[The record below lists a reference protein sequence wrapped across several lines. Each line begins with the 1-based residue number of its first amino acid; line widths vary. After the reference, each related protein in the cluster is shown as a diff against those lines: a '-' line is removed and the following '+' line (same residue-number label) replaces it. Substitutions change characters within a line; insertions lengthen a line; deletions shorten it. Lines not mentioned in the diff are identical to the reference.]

1 MGGGRRITG
10 KSKPALDQIHFTP
23 KSLAAYTDI
32 TRRLLLQSTPDAEQI
47 VRSDLLNVMALEVDR
62 AAIYGSGSDMQPT
75 GVKHHSG
82 INAVSFA
89 QKGNPHLLNLSRWKR
104 KLP

>member
-1 MGGGRRITG
+1 MRSAI
-10 KSKPALDQIHFTP
+10 SHFHQKPPENDQIHFTP

-62 AAIYGSGSDMQPT
+62 AAIIRQRLRHAT
-75 GVKHHSG
+75 H
-82 INAVSFA
+82 
-89 QKGNPHLLNLSRWKR
+89 RR
-104 KLP
+104 